1 MQNWKKTVTW
11 FLAGQVVSLFGS
23 SLVQYALMWSVTLR
37 SQSGAMMTIAI
48 LCGFLPMFFLAP
60 FAGVWADRYPRKR
73 LMIMADGGIALATL
87 ILAVLF
93 FLGRDELWLI
103 FVFMAVRALGQ
114 AVHSP
119 AISAVL
125 PQIVPTEELT
135 KITGI
140 NSSIQ
145 AAVMLVSPMVSGAL
159 LTFTSLQLI
168 LMIDVITAAIAIT
181 ILLLYIPIPV
191 HQKAAQAQKTSYF
204 SDMKDGLRYIA
215 GHRFI
220 QLFFLYCLSFM
231 LMAAPVAFLTPLQV
245 TRSFG
250 AEYWRLTAIEVAFAL
265 GMMVGGALIAAK
277 GGFKNRMH
285 TMGAA
290 TLGIGLCTAALG
302 LVSNFYVY
310 LSFML
315 LAGFT
320 MPCFNTPSSVIIQEK
335 VEGDYLGRIFSVMGM
350 IGSVGM
356 PASMLVFGPLADT
369 VPIETLLI
377 ITGIAIMVIAA
388 VTLMSKTLLEAG
400 KPLPKPEQAA

>member
-23 SLVQYALMWSVTLR
+23 SLVQYALMWNVTLR
-37 SQSGAMMTIAI
+37 SQSGSMMTIAI

-60 FAGVWADRYPRKR
+60 FAGVWADRFPRKR
-73 LMIMADGGIALATL
+73 LMVLADGGIALSTL
-87 ILAVLF
+87 ILAILVF
-93 FLGRDELWLI
+93 MGHNELWVI

-159 LTFTSLQLI
+159 LTFTSLQVI
-168 LMIDVITAAIAIT
+168 LLIDVVTAALAIA
-181 ILLLYIPIPV
+181 ILLLYIPIPI
-191 HQKAAQAQKTSYF
+191 HHKALEAQKASYF
-204 SDMKDGLRYIA
+204 NDMKDGFRYIA

-220 QLFFLYCLSFM
+220 KFFFLYCLSFM

-250 AEYWRLTAIEVAFAL
+250 EEYWRLTAIEVAFSL
-265 GMMVGGALIAAK
+265 GMMIGGALIAAK

-285 TMGAA
+285 TMAAA
-290 TLGIGLCTAALG
+290 TLAIGLCTAALG
-302 LVSNFYVY
+302 LVSSFYVY
-310 LSFML
+310 LFFML

-320 MPCFNTPSSVIIQEK
+320 MPCFNTPSSVILQEK

-377 ITGIAIMVIAA
+377 ITGVAIMVIA
-388 VTLMSKTLLEAG
+388 VVSLMSKTLLEAG

>member
-37 SQSGAMMTIAI
+37 SQSGSMMTIAI

-60 FAGVWADRYPRKR
+60 FAGVWADRFPRKR
-73 LMIMADGGIALATL
+73 LMILADGGIAVSTL
-87 ILAVLF
+87 ILAVF
-93 FLGRDELWLI
+93 VFLGHDDLWLI
-103 FVFMAVRALGQ
+103 FVFMAVRALGS

-135 KITGI
+135 RVTGI

-145 AAVMLVSPMVSGAL
+145 AAVLLVSPMVSGAL
-159 LTFTSLQLI
+159 LTFASLQVI
-168 LMIDVITAAIAIT
+168 LLIDVITAAAAIA

-191 HQKAAQAQKTSYF
+191 HQKAQEKQKVSYF
-204 SDMKDGLRYIA
+204 TDMKDGFAYIA

-220 QLFFLYCLSFM
+220 KFFFAYCLSFM

-250 AEYWRLTAIEVAFAL
+250 DDYWRLMAIEIAFSL
-265 GMMVGGALIAAK
+265 GMMIGGALIAAK
-277 GGFKNRMH
+277 GGFRNRMH

-290 TLGIGLCTAALG
+290 TFAIGLCTAAMG
-302 LVSNFYVY
+302 LVSNFVVY
-310 LSFML
+310 LFFML
-315 LAGFT
+315 IAGFT
-320 MPCFNTPSSVIIQEK
+320 MPCFNTPSSVILQEK
-335 VEGDYLGRIFSVMGM
+335 VDGDYLGRIFSVMGM

-377 ITGIAIMVIAA
+377 ITGIAMAVIA
-388 VTLMSKTLLEAG
+388 VISLMSKTLLEAG

>member
-11 FLAGQVVSLFGS
+11 FLAGQMISLFGS

-37 SQSGAMMTIAI
+37 SQSGSMMTIAI

-73 LMIMADGGIALATL
+73 LMILADGGIALATL

-93 FLGRDELWLI
+93 FLGHNELWLI
-103 FVFMAVRALGQ
+103 FVFMAVRALGS

-135 KITGI
+135 KISGI

-145 AAVMLVSPMVSGAL
+145 AAVLLVSPMISGAL

-168 LMIDVITAAIAIT
+168 LLIDVVTAALAIA

-191 HQKAAQAQKTSYF
+191 HQKAAEKQKASYF
-204 SDMKDGLRYIA
+204 SDMKDGFRYIA

-250 AEYWRLTAIEVAFAL
+250 GEYWRLTAIEVAFSL
-265 GMMVGGALIAAK
+265 GMMIGGALIAAK

-302 LVSNFYVY
+302 LVPSFYVY
-310 LSFML
+310 LFFML

-320 MPCFNTPSSVIIQEK
+320 MPCFNTPSSVILQEK

-369 VPIETLLI
+369 VAIETLLI

-388 VTLMSKTLLEAG
+388 VSLMSKTLLEAG